1 MLKQAT
7 DTYFSL
13 GCSLRPSNWDF
24 ELKYFG
30 ETEGGDDVGES
41 EENLDLHKMSRILP
55 ALFN

>member
-1 MLKQAT
+1 MLR
-7 DTYFSL
+7 S
-13 GCSLRPSNWDF
+13 SNWDF

>member
-13 GCSLRPSNWDF
+13 GCSLRSSNWDF